1 MPGTWEEED
10 ALGRGQAGAEP
21 CSQDGCCVPR
31 TFRRLGVL
39 GGVGDCPEEGGG
51 GGDVCEEVDSARNPL
66 AHLCRRWSGEKGL
79 EECQGEAPENDP
91 KEAATNAALR
101 QPCWVKPLSWTPV
114 EGIEM

>member
-1 MPGTWEEED
+1 MESGTVRRKAEVEEMSVRKWIQ
-10 ALGRGQAGAEP
+10 RGIP
-21 CSQDGCCVPR
+21 LRTCVE
-31 TFRRLGVL
+31 T
-39 GGVGDCPEEGGG
+39 
-51 GGDVCEEVDSARNPL
+51 
-66 AHLCRRWSGEKGL
+66 WSGEKGL